1 MAIVIFIIAHWYLS
15 LFAQT
20 FFHHRYA
27 AHKMFTMTKFWEKIF
42 YIYSLLAQGAS
53 FMSPYTYGV
62 MHRQHHAF
70 ADTEK
75 DPHSPKYEP
84 NLFKM
89 MWKTKTYYDDI
100 FAGRMTI
107 DDKFKKDLPSWKSFE
122 RFGNLWAVRLF
133 WVALY
138 TAFYV
143 FFAPYWWV
151 FLFLPL
157 HFVIGPAQG
166 VVINWFAH
174 KIGYVNFKVTNTS
187 RNIWP
192 FDWLMLGEGYHNNH
206 HKHLGRANFGHR
218 WHEID
223 PVYIAIWIFNKLGI
237 IRLRTTRIETE
248 EDFRQ

>member
-1 MAIVIFIIAHWYLS
+1 
-15 LFAQT
+15 
-20 FFHHRYA
+20 
-27 AHKMFTMTKFWEKIF
+27 
-42 YIYSLLAQGAS
+42 
-53 FMSPYTYGV
+53 MSPYAYGV
-62 MHRQHHAF
+62 MHRQHHAY

-89 MWKTKTYYDDI
+89 MWKTKTHYDDI
-100 FAGRMTI
+100 YAGRI
-107 DDKFKKDLPSWKSFE
+107 IVEDKFKKDLPSWEAFE
-122 RFGNLWAVRLF
+122 RFGDLWAVRLS

-138 TAFYV
+138 ITFYV

-174 KIGYVNFKVTNTS
+174 KVGYKNFEVNNTS
-187 RNIWP
+187 TNIWP

-206 HKHLGRANFGHR
+206 HKYLGRPNFGHK

-223 PVYIAIWIFNKLGI
+223 PVYIAICIFNKLGI
-237 IRLRTTRIETE
+237 IRIRTNMIQTE
-248 EDFRQ
+248 ADFA